1 MKIKIQNFS
10 KENLTERKK
19 LIDELINL
27 NIEDMEFN
35 ENNLEK
41 AKDIIE
47 KYTKVT
53 TDNWNY
59 KSAKILV
66 ANSKDE
72 IIATVL

>member
-10 KENLTERKK
+10 KENLIERKK
-19 LIDELINL
+19 IIDELINL

-47 KYTKVT
+47 KYTRAT